1 MPLSRSSSPDA
12 SDPLLEPLPNHII
25 TNDGL
30 HTHFQ
35 KLHRDI
41 EIPSDNPSQSRVDSS
56 SVCMD
61 PIAIQQVSS
70 KTVGKE
76 QVQTHCARYPES
88 HLNNTAPSA
97 SVLNTRDGSLSDNQ
111 GRLLS
116 VEVVDDFETDDDVSP
131 HSRYYGNQAAMSIA
145 STRMQTRHNSYFGNT
160 NHDSSHVNSS
170 PLNTNPEHTSYWQRL
185 WTRISTRRSSRNT
198 RSYQQLQGGS
208 PPHQHRQS
216 DAIENNTDSQVSLD
230 TIHSFLGESII
241 ISMLSCCCLCS
252 LPMGLLAVYYAA
264 NVDALILRGKSGMAL
279 HYSCIAKKLVYI
291 TAAITLVMYILF
303 FFVLMQ
309 LLIPL

>member
-185 WTRISTRRSSRNT
+185 WTRINTRRSSRNT

-216 DAIENNTDSQVSLD
+216 DAIENNTDSQ
-230 TIHSFLGESII
+230 
-241 ISMLSCCCLCS
+241 CS